1 MAGVSATGE
10 HNGVTRFVIIM
21 AGGCFLAG
29 VTALLV
35 VILVPS
41 GEARFRTTQPTLVE
55 FGTFVAGDSTCFFK
69 RIFKGQKSPV
79 VFSLQSVSLP
89 LKNSEEA
96 IVNYYLLTAII
107 SNQATLINYVK
118 IEMANTNIRKGGISA
133 QILNGATATVSLT
146 VEITDGSLKS
156 VFTNDVDVT
165 MLCTPPAG

>member
-10 HNGVTRFVIIM
+10 HNAVTRFVIIM

-55 FGTFVAGDSTCFFK
+55 FGIFVAGDSTCFFK

-79 VFSLQSVSLP
+79 VFSLQSP
-89 LKNSEEA
+89 
-96 IVNYYLLTAII
+96 
-107 SNQATLINYVK
+107 TLINYVK